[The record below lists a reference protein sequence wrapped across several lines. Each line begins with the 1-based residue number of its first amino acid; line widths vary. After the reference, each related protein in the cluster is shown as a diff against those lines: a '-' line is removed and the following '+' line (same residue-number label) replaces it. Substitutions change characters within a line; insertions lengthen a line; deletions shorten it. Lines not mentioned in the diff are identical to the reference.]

1 MNGGKLFKSAKEI
14 RDTFESR
21 GMTLDGISA
30 HCPFWVHTSA
40 WTGTKSG
47 NPFIAPDIAKKTPQ
61 EIENAFARRFR
72 RLFLAAA
79 YQLSS
84 VAMIQFQFR

>member
-1 MNGGKLFKSAKEI
+1 MLQGGKLFKSAKEI
-14 RDTFESR
+14 RETFESR

-47 NPFIAPDIAKKTPQ
+47 HPFIPPDAQAHVAGEAGEVGGEATC
-61 EIENAFARRFR
+61 
-72 RLFLAAA
+72 
-79 YQLSS
+79 SS
-84 VAMIQFQFR
+84 